1 MEVQAI
7 VVDESE
13 TRVPTCVVFT
23 DRLVTY
29 VFIAFVLYY
38 GLITLDLLIQHE
50 NDNHQLVLHN
60 LRPPNY
66 RYS

>member
-1 MEVQAI
+1 MSISVDILRKKVIMEVQAI

-38 GLITLDLLIQHE
+38 GY
-50 NDNHQLVLHN
+50 
-60 LRPPNY
+60 P
-66 RYS
+66 